1 VPGMAIRRP
10 DPALW
15 LYYQYCGRLPDRYR
29 DWVLWDGTCRT
40 WMVRVVLRGLFLV
53 APIVAV
59 MIGAVVVF
67 GGSPVLALGSIVL
80 GLLVSIRYSLSY
92 SVESVDARLLR
103 HGFPAEYGSTLRRQ
117 AYEVAH
123 AGDTDKYRAAWQRD
137 EG

>member
-15 LYYQYCGRLPDRYR
+15 LYYQYGGRLPDRYR